1 MENPPID
8 LPSTNV
14 NNSRFDFRPMEKFKS
29 IPELIQSLNQLA
41 LRINKGSVG
50 LEEFE
55 VTLRDARELYERL
68 VILRYKAIED
78 RNLMGMSQQAP
89 PEPEKQEQA
98 PESSEEPQLA
108 PKQISLIDSIE
119 EIAREATPPPAPP
132 AERKE
137 DEPVAKPPEPE
148 APIADEPEPT
158 PEPPVEKP
166 KAKTPEPP
174 KAPAPTEEPPRQ
186 TSLNEAISNSTPAN
200 TLADQL
206 SQTKIDDLT
215 VAIGLNQ
222 KFQFIKELF
231 DGDSEAY
238 NKAVKTLNNC
248 DSFEDAQKIVEN
260 ELMKPY
266 DWNEEDRATM
276 VFLNLVERRYQS

>member
-1 MENPPID
+1 
-8 LPSTNV
+8 
-14 NNSRFDFRPMEKFKS
+14 MEKFKS

-89 PEPEKQEQA
+89 PEPEKKEQA
-98 PESSEEPQLA
+98 TESSGETELA

-119 EIAREATPPPAPP
+119 EIAREATPPAPT
-132 AERKE
+132 AEKKSE
-137 DEPVAKPPEPE
+137 EPLQELPKRETPKAAEPEPT
-148 APIADEPEPT
+148 PEPKPT

-174 KAPAPTEEPPRQ
+174 KAPPPVEEPPRQ

-206 SQTKIDDLT
+206 SQTKIDNLT

-248 DSFEDAQKIVEN
+248 DSFEEAQKIVEN
-260 ELMKPY
+260 QLMKPY
-266 DWNEEDRATM
+266 DWDEESRATM